1 MGRIEQGFRRRFREL
16 LARVRP
22 RRLDFGVDL
31 LIGRARER
39 AARDGATEVAA
50 LAALYEETRTRVDRR
65 YEKMGACAVEP
76 PRREAAPPPFLCDG
90 SLGGLARWLRAAG
103 FQAVV
108 SERSGDVLLAEARAG
123 QRLLLTSDARL
134 WDRRLVRDRAVDAL
148 WVPTGLDV
156 AHQLGMVLRDLGL
169 SLGAPRCM
177 ACGGALRAV
186 AKEAVAERKPPRT
199 ARWKEHKFVCEG
211 CGGLFWEGTHW
222 ERIRE
227 RLRAEVGDPAAVRPR
242 PC

>member
-50 LAALYEETRTRVDRR
+50 LAALYEETRARVDRR

-76 PRREAAPPPFLCDG
+76 PRRETAPPSFLCDL

-103 FQAVV
+103 FEAAV
-108 SERSGDVLLAEARAG
+108 SARSGDALLAEARAG
-123 QRLLLTSDARL
+123 GRLLLTSDARL
-134 WDRRLVRDRAVDAL
+134 WDRRLVRDRAVDVL

-169 SLGAPRCM
+169 SLGAARCM
-177 ACGGALRAV
+177 GCGGALRAV
-186 AKEAVAERKPPRT
+186 AKEAVAERIPPRT
-199 ARWKEHKFVCEG
+199 ARWKDDYFVCDG
-211 CGGLFWEGTHW
+211 CGGLYWEGTHW

-227 RLRAEVGDPAAVRPR
+227 RLRAEVGAAAAAAPP